1 MKKRNGKII
10 ALLLSLVLLL
20 TGCASTE
27 GLKKVPGG
35 QRPESLDME
44 TLEPKFPSDSSLK
57 NQMMGIAADVQ
68 TAKTIDEQREKYND
82 FLYNAFIYIV
92 GPYNFTV
99 YLADDGRSITTYYE
113 QMINHMNTFISQYDA
128 SAWSAISQ
136 SSWGAQLKAEYDQLM
151 CTPNSIRSTYPVADD
166 GGKALVQSSY
176 TARDALLEAQQNG
189 FDGADKEALLD
200 DLFSARQK
208 LADNMGYASYL
219 DFLIEKR
226 DKLPYAR
233 QQLLALC
240 EIVKAELAPALKNAE
255 STFAPQLS
263 AQEWNEKLP
272 ALVQRFDDF
281 EEDLNYVLTNSAYT
295 VEESG
300 ETRCF
305 AYMLYQ
311 YDTSIGKALIS
322 GSEDDALTVLEG
334 LGLEARNMALPQ
346 GEWSISSLDC
356 YDQVQAHAF
365 AGAALNELDA
375 VYGENAPQARKA
387 LMREMAEEVCR
398 AAMELELLDKLYEN
412 PVMAQSERE
421 ELVHTLAAEYGVAA
435 DEDLLVTNSDVV
447 MGNIGAAG
455 KLLGGLY
462 GMQIS
467 VLGAENA
474 GAARSVLKATLS
486 VYNAGNPIAA
496 GYAAGLTNPY
506 STDGVRA
513 LAAELK

>member
-1 MKKRNGKII
+1 MKTRSGKIL

-166 GGKALVQSSY
+166 GGKSLVQSSY

-272 ALVQRFDDF
+272 ALAQRFDDF

-365 AGAALNELDA
+365 AGAALNELD
-375 VYGENAPQARKA
+375 
-387 LMREMAEEVCR
+387 
-398 AAMELELLDKLYEN
+398 
-412 PVMAQSERE
+412 
-421 ELVHTLAAEYGVAA
+421 
-435 DEDLLVTNSDVV
+435 
-447 MGNIGAAG
+447 
-455 KLLGGLY
+455 
-462 GMQIS
+462 
-467 VLGAENA
+467 
-474 GAARSVLKATLS
+474 
-486 VYNAGNPIAA
+486 
-496 GYAAGLTNPY
+496 
-506 STDGVRA
+506 DG
-513 LAAELK
+513 